1 MTIRRQGRLHQTIA
15 TQQSEVYWDYQPDQR
30 VMTIDGPGRV
40 IAVSDGPFPGSEEYE
55 IRLEGGLGG
64 GTYTPGQITAATSVE
79 AVEHHTADQDYPELG
94 TILYDR
100 PDPATIRHTAELGS
114 GGGDGGSSGDG
125 GSPAPSSAQVASGD
139 ADESGVGWDPGEY
152 NNAMY
157 HDWRIAAQDPGPND
171 IARSLDKFKDAQEER
186 HQDDARFAT
195 NWEPLHNSSIPAA
208 EHGGWMFMEHKG
220 EQPRQHNPFSSD
232 RSTTTPPLTTYKHG
246 ITRENLHLDPRG
258 VPWTHQGGGEYQIS
272 AYNADNHLRRRG
284 HYDLLDQMKATPE
297 TAYGDDYKRE
307 RNKRLMDNGWN
318 VVSSVTAST
327 LPDDHPDKVY
337 LRFGHWP
344 EDERS
349 ENYVTGGREEGVSVY
364 DLDHKGE
371 PMDPDPHYSR
381 GHEHDEHC
389 EPDCDLDWNNSEFGN
404 DTHEEMNGRVSRAE
418 KGRRNDYD
426 LPHQVGHLVKGKMVG
441 IGHDGEPLINNVKRV
456 GDWIDHRH
464 HFIPGADKHPLARDE
479 DDEGY
484 EAPEGKPQQLK
495 PFEAKSTVEDED
507 FDEDAMCGVQHDGTC
522 EEAEHGS
529 SGLDPRTAMPSKRYP
544 EHPEGFETQI
554 GHYNSDWGHKRSYL
568 GAFVNGQRAGSIH
581 YTPYNAEGMVDHD
594 ADPEDVHGLKVDL
607 LHTGRNHPV
616 DAHVRVPATGG
627 SRGVAS
633 AMMDHLHSTFPH
645 ALINHGSRTDQGIKW
660 WNNYED
666 PAPERNVHKLPPHEW
681 DHLWDRDSVAED
693 IGENEAKNPGHH
705 DQDDIGWA
713 QDHASYYGEQEDEHE
728 PHPADQ
734 AVHRGIQVH
743 LSPEDHRYVHD
754 PTIPDEHRAHHLLN
768 LVGRGNMP
776 EYDWH
781 TSVHSA
787 HHQAAN
793 DHVQPVGDTFGND
806 EKTRVVLHGD
816 FTTYGNDEPTRDFDH
831 NANSDSF
838 DMSSDKKPRNFHLTG
853 MTWTK
858 PSGGRSSH
866 DFSPAQPVAI
876 PPDDSRIHHPMD
888 RGHQDAAK
896 TYAEHEER
904 TAPVEVP
911 GMHDTR
917 GQQSLFATAHLTL
930 GPSPEDRAGLK
941 SHLLSH
947 HGFTNDQIS
956 MLDDPGQGDDLVMEH
971 HLEHNANADDGIS
984 GEFGRGEIEHSKV
997 EHDHKGKGGIA
1008 NRFPQTTEFNF
1019 SGTPQGH
1026 YLSSLI
1032 AMAAMDGEF
1041 RFHVTAAWRDVQ
1053 AKAVRIRKAGGVQ
1066 ITHSSDAMVIANV
1079 QGDHH
1084 VYETGL
1090 QRVPGRRTAVAVYS
1104 CGCKWGAYHWGA
1116 DDDMSRFAGRMCS
1129 HALALQYEAQARGMF
1144 GRDVSVDDTKPR
1156 WVPSKVVVKY
1166 DIDEG
1171 KNIQARSSL
1180 VVPEQAPLL
1189 AVLALADQSDP
1200 GFGVVLAA
1208 VNDMFGDQTGM
1219 TEPTGID
1226 PAGPT
1231 TPWNKDENPTSAGVL
1246 AGGEPSNWGR
1256 INSPSMYPRLG
1267 TASEGDGVEA
1277 TFHEEPEPALPST
1290 DGHTASMGDVD
1301 LAETPGIGTLDD
1313 DALSPENPSM
1323 QAMGVQ
1329 DIVAAFQRSAGAKHL
1344 MAGSKAG
1351 DTSTSDIAGAAAA
1364 YLQKTAASAT
1374 EFSLAEREALIN
1386 ESPGVQASNTDR
1398 LDIEGTHYAE
1408 LERHAMNEEDDDLW
1422 MA

>member
-1 MTIRRQGRLHQTIA
+1 MRHQGRLHQTVA
-15 TQQSEVYWDYQPDQR
+15 AQQSEVYWDYKPGQR
-30 VMTIDGPGRV
+30 VMTIDGPGQV
-40 IAVSDGPFPGSEEYE
+40 IAAYDGPLPGAEEYE

-64 GTYTPGQITAATSVE
+64 GTYSPSQISAAQPVQASVGQTDASVT
-79 AVEHHTADQDYPELG
+79 HTADMDYPELG

-114 GGGDGGSSGDG
+114 GGGDGGSSSDG
-125 GSPAPSSAQVASGD
+125 GAPAASSAQVASGD
-139 ADESGVGWDPGEY
+139 ADESHVGWNPGEY

-157 HDWRIAAQDPGPND
+157 HDWRVASIN
-171 IARSLDKFKDAQEER
+171 
-186 HQDDARFAT
+186 HQDDD
-195 NWEPLHNSSIPAA
+195 
-208 EHGGWMFMEHKG
+208 HK
-220 EQPRQHNPFSSD
+220 R
-232 RSTTTPPLTTYKHG
+232 
-246 ITRENLHLDPRG
+246 
-258 VPWTHQGGGEYQIS
+258 
-272 AYNADNHLRRRG
+272 
-284 HYDLLDQMKATPE
+284 
-297 TAYGDDYKRE
+297 
-307 RNKRLMDNGWN
+307 
-318 VVSSVTAST
+318 
-327 LPDDHPDKVY
+327 VY
-337 LRFGHWP
+337 VRFGDWSP
-344 EDERS
+344 DERS
-349 ENYVTGGREEGVSVY
+349 YNNVMGGKEDGVSVY

-371 PMDPDPHYSR
+371 PMDPDPHMQR
-381 GHEHDEHC
+381 GLHNHEDYGC
-389 EPDCDLDWNNSEFGN
+389 DDGDCDIPEQDDEFGN
-404 DTHEEMNGRVSRAE
+404 DTHEEMNGRVHRAE
-418 KGRRNDYD
+418 RDRYNDD
-426 LPHQVGHLVKGKMVG
+426 DKPHQVGHLVMGEHVG
-441 IGHDGEPLINNVKRV
+441 FGHDNEPLLQNVKKV

-464 HFIPGADKHPLARDE
+464 HFIKTAEPHELARTPE
-479 DDEGY
+479 HHNY
-484 EAPEGKPQQLK
+484 EPYKGEPEQLK
-495 PFEAKSTVEDED
+495 LFEAKSAVEDED

-529 SGLDPRTAMPSKRYP
+529 FELDPRTAMPSKRYP

-607 LHTGRNHPV
+607 LHTGRNHPE

-627 SRGVAS
+627 GRGVAS

-660 WNNYED
+660 WNTYED
-666 PAPERNVHKLPPHEW
+666 PAPERNVHKLAPHEW
-681 DHLWDRDSVAED
+681 DHLWDRDSVASD
-693 IGENEAKNPGHH
+693 IGENEAKDPGHH
-705 DQDDIGWA
+705 DQDDIEWA

-754 PTIPDEHRAHHLLN
+754 PAIPDEHRAHHLLN

-997 EHDHKGKGGIA
+997 EHDHKGKGGVA
-1008 NRFPQTTEFNF
+1008 NRFPETTEFNF

-1026 YLSSLI
+1026 YLSSLSSLPSVEATTWRPFHDNDEEDVI
-1032 AMAAMDGEF
+1032 KHLVDHHGQDRDYIGSGYDMHDRLHDEAEDEDHWDEPEGTPHEHHDVSREYHAQPWEGRDRAGGSSQEEDHRRFLAPGGGHAYEPVPRTIQSLNHLIVTAAMDGEF

-1053 AKAVRIRKAGGVQ
+1053 AKAKRIRKAGGVN
-1066 ITHSSDAMVIANV
+1066 ITHSSDVMVIANV

-1189 AVLALADQSDP
+1189 AMLALADQSDP
-1200 GFGVVLAA
+1200 GFGAVLAA

-1219 TEPTGID
+1219 TEPTAID

-1301 LAETPGIGTLDD
+1301 LVGGSGIGAMGDEDLN
-1313 DALSPENPSM
+1313 PEDPSI
-1323 QAMGVQ
+1323 QTMGVQ
-1329 DIVAAFQRSAGAKHL
+1329 DIVAAFQRSAGAQHL

-1351 DTSTSDIAGAAAA
+1351 DTSTSDIAGAAEA

-1386 ESPGVQASNTDR
+1386 ENPGAQASNTDR

-1408 LERHAMNEEDDDLW
+1408 LERHAMSEEDDYLW